1 MRGLQEKI
9 DDEIM
14 HIKIEPIL
22 FRTNQ
27 NSSNHFLLSYTTSQ
41 VKNLYHKSDRLKHME
56 RSETKLAQ
64 LVQVSLDLQ
73 VYLESPW
80 LFLR

>member
-1 MRGLQEKI
+1 MDINFKL
-9 DDEIM
+9 
-14 HIKIEPIL
+14 IL
-22 FRTNQ
+22 FWSNH

-41 VKNLYHKSDRLKHME
+41 VNNLYHKSNRLKHME

-73 VYLESPW
+73 IYLESPW